1 MSRLLRRL
9 PTPDLPPSVTYKTV
23 SLTVPSNADLERFLW
38 GALLSICYWTSWD
51 EVGTM
56 TESEAAE
63 FMKAVLDSRREFDM
77 LGAVVPVF
85 REALSSS
92 MLLCDGGVYNKSD
105 YPELWDV
112 WPSAMKSATDLTLPD
127 LRNLF
132 LVGAG
137 LDYSRGDTGGAAE
150 VTLTVGEIP
159 SHSHGNL
166 PHSHAEGIAVP
177 SVGEVSPGVPVP
189 SAVPSAGTTAPA
201 SITIQDTGGGGAH
214 ENRPPFYAVVYAVI
228 ARH

>member
-9 PTPDLPPSVTYKTV
+9 PTPDLPPVVTYRTV
-23 SLTVPSNADLERFLW
+23 SLTVPANADLERFLW
-38 GALLSICYWTSWD
+38 GALLSIAYVTSWD
-51 EVGTM
+51 TVGTM
-56 TESEAAE
+56 TDIQAAE
-63 FMKAVLDSRREFDM
+63 FMKAVLESRRETNM
-77 LGAVVPVF
+77 LGTVVSVF
-85 REALSSS
+85 RETLDNS

-105 YPELWDV
+105 YPELWEV
-112 WPSAMKSATDLTLPD
+112 WPSSMKSATDLTLPD

-137 LDYSRGDTGGAAE
+137 LDYSRGDTGGADE

-166 PHSHAEGIAVP
+166 PHSHTE
-177 SVGEVSPGVPVP
+177 SVAFASVNEISPGVPTP
-189 SAVPSAGTTAPA
+189 SAVPAGGLTGAA
-201 SITIQDTGGGGAH
+201 SITIENTGGDQPH
-214 ENRPPFYAVVYAVI
+214 ENRPPYYAVVYAVI